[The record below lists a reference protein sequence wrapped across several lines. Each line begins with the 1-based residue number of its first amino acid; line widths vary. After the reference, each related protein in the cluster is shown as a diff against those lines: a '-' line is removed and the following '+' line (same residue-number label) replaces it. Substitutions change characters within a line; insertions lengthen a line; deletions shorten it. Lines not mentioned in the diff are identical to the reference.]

1 VGRCSGISLRDN
13 APVSTPT
20 ELGETTDTLFRA
32 VAAVADALYVVDSDG
47 RIAFLNPAALTILGY
62 TDERELL
69 GRPSHATIHY
79 LRPDGSPFPEEEC
92 PLLRPLRSGTTVR
105 IERDWFV
112 REDGSS
118 VPVAYSSAPVELHDG
133 RGAVVAFRDLSEQL
147 RLGEVEASRAR
158 IARAAY
164 AARRTIQRDLHDG
177 AQQQFVSVALQLAN
191 ARDLIADQSTEA
203 GRLVATALADLENA
217 IEELRRLAHGIHPAE
232 LSESGLEAA
241 LSTLAQR
248 SPVPVTVSINN
259 AGRMAPEIES
269 AAYFIATEAT
279 TNAVKH
285 ARANHIGISVACAR
299 NELCVTVTDDGAGG
313 ASLRDTSGLQ
323 GLRDR
328 AEAIGGDLTIDSPG
342 GGPTSLIARLPLFR
356 IRRTASLADTHL
368 RVVLADDA
376 AVVRQGL
383 AELLG
388 RSGIEVV
395 AQVGDAPALLQAVER
410 HSPDI
415 AVVDIHMPPTQ
426 TQEGV
431 RAAIDIRRRFPG
443 VGILLLS
450 SYVEPKETIGLFTA
464 AAASGIGYLLKD
476 SVINVDQLLDALERI
491 SEGEIVLDPKLVVD
505 LLRRGEQPEPLEA
518 LTPREREVLALMAEG
533 RSNAG
538 IARTLWLA
546 EGTVEKH
553 VRHIFMHLGL
563 PDAPDDHRRVLA
575 VVAFLEAR

>member
-1 VGRCSGISLRDN
+1 
-13 APVSTPT
+13 VSTPT
-20 ELGETTDTLFRA
+20 ELGEKTDTLFRA
-32 VAAVADALYVVDSDG
+32 VAAVADALYVVDSGG

-69 GRPSHATIHY
+69 GKPSHATIHH
-79 LRPDGSPFPEEEC
+79 LRSDGSPFPEEEC
-92 PLLRPLRSGTTVR
+92 PLLRPLRDGTIVR

-112 REDGSS
+112 REDGSR
-118 VPVAYSSAPVELHDG
+118 VPVAYSSAPVQLEDG
-133 RGAVVAFRDLSEQL
+133 RGAVVTFRDLSERL

-164 AARRTIQRDLHDG
+164 AVRRAIQRDLHDG

-191 ARDLIADQSTEA
+191 ARDLVGEESTEA
-203 GRLVATALADLENA
+203 GRIVAAALADLETA
-217 IEELRRLAHGIHPAE
+217 IEELRRLAQGIHPAE
-232 LSESGLEAA
+232 LSESGLAAA
-241 LSTLAQR
+241 LGTLAQR
-248 SPVPVTVSINN
+248 SPIPVKLSIKN

-285 ARANHIGISVACAR
+285 AGADHIEISVACIR
-299 NELCVTVTDDGAGG
+299 NELRVTVTDDGAGG
-313 ASLRDTSGLQ
+313 ASLGETSGLQ

-328 AEAIGGDLTIDSPG
+328 AEAMGGDLTIESPI
-342 GGPTSLIARLPLFR
+342 GGPTSLVAALPLFR
-356 IRRTASLADTHL
+356 RRRGVSLTDIPL

-383 AELLG
+383 AELLV

-395 AQVGDAPALLQAVER
+395 AQVGDATALLQEVER

-431 RAAIDIRRRFPG
+431 RAAIDIRARFPG

-450 SYVEPKETIGLFTA
+450 SYVEPKEAIGLFTPA
-464 AAASGIGYLLKD
+464 AATGVGYLLKD
-476 SVINVDQLLDALERI
+476 SVVDVDQLLDALERI
-491 SEGEIVLDPKLVVD
+491 SAGEIVLDSKLVVD
-505 LLRRGEQPEPLEA
+505 LLLTGGQPEPLKA
-518 LTPREREVLALMAEG
+518 LTSRELEVLALMAEG

-538 IARTLWLA
+538 IARNLWLA

-553 VRHIFMHLGL
+553 VHHIFKKLGL

-575 VVAFLEAR
+575 VLAFLESSRSETHARRA

>member
-1 VGRCSGISLRDN
+1 M
-13 APVSTPT
+13 STPT
-20 ELGETTDTLFRA
+20 ELGETTDTLFRS

-62 TDERELL
+62 TEESELL
-69 GRPSHATIHY
+69 GKRSHATIHY

-105 IERDWFV
+105 VERDWFV
-112 REDGSS
+112 REDGSI
-118 VPVAYSSAPVELHDG
+118 VPVAYSSAPVELDGG
-133 RGAVVAFRDLSEQL
+133 RGAVVAFRDLSERLQ
-147 RLGEVEASRAR
+147 LGEVEASRER

-191 ARDLIADQSTEA
+191 ARDVIADESTEA
-203 GRLVATALADLENA
+203 GRLVAAALADLEHA

-241 LSTLAQR
+241 LGTLARR
-248 SPVPVTVSINN
+248 SPVPVTLSVGN
-259 AGRMAPEIES
+259 AARVAPEIES

-285 ARANHIGISVACAR
+285 AGASHIEIAVACAR
-299 NELCVTVTDDGAGG
+299 DELCVTITDDGAGG
-313 ASLRDTSGLQ
+313 ASLGDATGLQ
-323 GLRDR
+323 GLSDR
-328 AEAIGGDLTIDSPG
+328 AEAIGGDLTIDSPS
-342 GGPTSLIARLPLFR
+342 GGPTSLIATLPLFR
-356 IRRTASLADTHL
+356 TRRTASLADTQL

-376 AVVRQGL
+376 AMVRQGL

-395 AQVGDAPALLQAVER
+395 AQVGDAPALLREVER

-431 RAAIDIRRRFPG
+431 RAAIDIRHRFPG

-450 SYVEPKETIGLFTA
+450 SHAEPEEAIGLFTT
-464 AAASGIGYLLKD
+464 AAASGVGYLLKD
-476 SVINVDQLLDALERI
+476 SVVNVDQLLDALERI
-491 SEGEIVLDPKLVVD
+491 NRGETVLDPKLVVD
-505 LLRRGEQPEPLEA
+505 LLRRGAQPEPLEA

-553 VRHIFMHLGL
+553 VKHIFRHLGL

-575 VVAFLEAR
+575 VIAFLEARA

>member
-1 VGRCSGISLRDN
+1 M
-13 APVSTPT
+13 STPT

-32 VAAVADALYVVDSDG
+32 VAAVADALYVVDSG
-47 RIAFLNPAALTILGY
+47 GLIAFLNPAALTILGY
-62 TDERELL
+62 TDEHELL
-69 GRPSHATIHY
+69 GKPSHATIHY
-79 LRPDGSPFPEEEC
+79 LRPDGSLFPEEEC

-118 VPVAYSSAPVELHDG
+118 VPVAYSSAPVELDDG
-133 RGAVVAFRDLSEQL
+133 RGAVVAFRDLSDQL

-158 IARAAY
+158 IAHAAY

-177 AQQQFVSVALQLAN
+177 AQQQFVSVALQLSN
-191 ARDLIADQSTEA
+191 ARDLIGDQSTEA
-203 GRLVATALADLENA
+203 GRLVGAALADLESA
-217 IEELRRLAHGIHPAE
+217 IDELRRLAHGIHPAE

-248 SPVPVTVSINN
+248 SPVPVNVSMSH
-259 AGRMAPEIES
+259 AERMAPEIES

-285 ARANHIGISVACAR
+285 ASANHIEISVARAPTGLR
-299 NELCVTVTDDGAGG
+299 VTVTDDGVGG
-313 ASLRDTSGLQ
+313 TSLGDTAGLQ

-328 AEAIGGDLTIDSPG
+328 AEAIGGDLTIDSPR
-342 GGPTSLIARLPLFR
+342 GGPTSLIATLPLFR
-356 IRRTASLADTHL
+356 TRPTVSLADTHL

-395 AQVGDAPALLQAVER
+395 AQVGDASALLQEVER

-426 TQEGV
+426 THEGV

-450 SYVEPKETIGLFTA
+450 SYVEPKEAIGLFTA
-464 AAASGIGYLLKD
+464 AAASGVGYFLKD
-476 SVINVDQLLDALERI
+476 SVANIDQLLDALERI
-491 SEGEIVLDPKLVVD
+491 NSGEMVLDPKLVVD
-505 LLRRGEQPEPLEA
+505 LLLRGAQPEPLEA

-553 VRHIFMHLGL
+553 VRHIFKHLGL
-563 PDAPDDHRRVLA
+563 PDAADDHRRVLA
-575 VVAFLEAR
+575 VIAFLEARAGT